1 MFPVSQSVCSVIRSL
16 RPQERLHFH
25 TKCLLLDCIDS
36 PHRVTLMLLAVI
48 WQNRGQQQLAH
59 GPVLAHQLEHP
70 PDIFFLLFDI
80 NSQRS
85 YDSSSTRVVDPAGR
99 GTCFTEAIMPSANMS
114 ESAVTITYI
123 TKQPVVLWNRPWPSR
138 QELIGRSLN
147 SANVCTSSK
156 STVLLHGKAVKDN

>member
-70 PDIFFLLFDI
+70 PDIFFFIIWHQLPEKLWQLLYKG
-80 NSQRS
+80 S
-85 YDSSSTRVVDPAGR
+85 
-99 GTCFTEAIMPSANMS
+99 
-114 ESAVTITYI
+114 
-123 TKQPVVLWNRPWPSR
+123 RPCRKGHLFHWGHNALR
-138 QELIGRSLN
+138 QYVRICCHHNLYHQT
-147 SANVCTSSK
+147 ACC
-156 STVLLHGKAVKDN
+156 AVKSPVALKAGAYWMQFELCQRMYIM

>member
-16 RPQERLHFH
+16 SPQERLHFH

-36 PHRVTLMLLAVI
+36 PHRESRSCCSLSSDRTEVSNSAGSSARTSS
-48 WQNRGQQQLAH
+48 WH
-59 GPVLAHQLEHP
+59 
-70 PDIFFLLFDI
+70 FFLLFDI

-99 GTCFTEAIMPSANMS
+99 GTCFTEAIMPSTNMS

-138 QELIGRSLN
+138 LELIGRSLN
-147 SANVCTSSK
+147 SANVCTSCK